1 MICRRPKGRRLCH
14 TAARISVPA
23 MRGRLQTPC
32 APHVLSR
39 RTPAPRRARKPPC
52 NARALTNPARTAC
65 PLPAHARAPPRAQA
79 PLQCAGAY
87 KPRAH
92 RMSSL
97 AAHARAPPRAQAS
110 LQCAGAYKTPRAPH
124 VLSRRTHQPRRAH
137 KPPCNARAL
146 TNPARTACPLPAH
159 ARAPPRAQAP
169 LQCAG
174 AYKPRAYRMSSP
186 AAHARAPPC
195 AQAPLQC
202 AGAYK
207 PRAHRMSLPPRT
219 HQPRCNARR
228 LHSAR
233 SDPFLC
239 RGAIPAST

>member
-39 RTPAPRRARKPPC
+39 RARPRPAARVQAPLQRAGAYKPRAHRMSSPGARPRPAARASPPAMRGRLQTPRVPHVLSRRTPAPRRAHKPPC
-52 NARALTNPARTAC
+52 NARAAYKPRAYRMSSPAA
-65 PLPAHARAPPRAQA
+65 PARAPPRAQA
-79 PLQCAGAY
+79 PLQRAGAY

-97 AAHARAPPRAQAS
+97 AAHARAPPRA
-110 LQCAGAYKTPRAPH
+110 
-124 VLSRRTHQPRRAH
+124 
-137 KPPCNARAL
+137 
-146 TNPARTACPLPAH
+146 
-159 ARAPPRAQAP
+159 
-169 LQCAG
+169 
-174 AYKPRAYRMSSP
+174 
-186 AAHARAPPC
+186 
-195 AQAPLQC
+195 
-202 AGAYK
+202 
-207 PRAHRMSLPPRT
+207 